1 MASNKNRILEPYG
14 YIEQVDYNMMG
25 FCDVDLTPI
34 NEKNE
39 EQDEEIS
46 SLSGLTQ
53 DAQNGLTALEGESST
68 SSAPLLWA
76 HLAP

>member
-34 NEKNE
+34 NDKNK
-39 EQDEEIS
+39 EQD
-46 SLSGLTQ
+46 
-53 DAQNGLTALEGESST
+53 
-68 SSAPLLWA
+68 
-76 HLAP
+76 